1 MNKTYPSF
9 QGVFN
14 INSDNEKNTTNYSK
28 SYNWIKSKTLESH
41 QKKKKKS
48 ERQNLSWGDQKY
60 FWWREKLVQ
69 DSIG

>member
-48 ERQNLSWGDQKY
+48 ERQNLS
-60 FWWREKLVQ
+60 
-69 DSIG
+69 